1 MRLVRFNSGG
11 STSYGVLDG
20 DSIRQIMGEP
30 FAEINYSGE
39 TFSLADVKLLAPV
52 EPKKIVLVGLNF
64 ASHAAEIHQE
74 TPSEP
79 LIFFKPSSAVIASGE
94 EIVLPHQSTQVEIE
108 AELTVVIGK
117 RAKNVAED
125 KVGDYILGY
134 TVANDVTARDIQFS
148 DLQWAR
154 SKAFD
159 SFCPVGPWIETD
171 FVPESKRISSTIN
184 GKTKQDASTSE
195 MVYSPEHLISYISH
209 NFTLEPGDIVLTGSP
224 AGISRVVAGDVVQC
238 SIEGIGTL
246 HSFVK

>member
-79 LIFFKPSSAVIASGE
+79 LIFFKPSSAVVASGE

-224 AGISRVVAGDVVQC
+224 AGISRVVAGDVVHC

>member
-79 LIFFKPSSAVIASGE
+79 LIFFKPSSAVVASGE

-117 RAKNVAED
+117 RAKNVSQE
-125 KVGDYILGY
+125 KVGDHILGY

-195 MVYSPEHLISYISH
+195 MVYSPEYLISYISH

>member
-20 DSIRQIMGEP
+20 DSIRQITGEP
-30 FAEINYSGE
+30 FAEINYSGK
-39 TFSLADVKLLAPV
+39 TFALADVKLLAPV

-79 LIFFKPSSAVIASGE
+79 LIFFKPSSAVVASGE

-117 RAKNVAED
+117 RAKNVSQE
-125 KVGDYILGY
+125 KVSDYILGY

-171 FVPESKRISSTIN
+171 FEPENKRISSTIN
-184 GKTKQDASTSE
+184 GETKQDASTSE
-195 MVYSPEHLISYISH
+195 MVFSPEFLISYISQ

>member
-1 MRLVRFNSGG
+1 MRLVRFNSEG
-11 STSYGVLDG
+11 STSYGMLDG

-79 LIFFKPSSAVIASGE
+79 LIFFKPSSAVVASGE

-117 RAKNVAED
+117 RAKNVSQE
-125 KVGDYILGY
+125 KVSDHILGY

-171 FVPESKRISSTIN
+171 FVPENKRISSTIN
-184 GKTKQDASTSE
+184 GETKQDASTSE
-195 MVYSPEHLISYISH
+195 MVYSPEYLISYISQ

>member
-39 TFSLADVKLLAPV
+39 TFALADVKLLAPV

-171 FVPESKRISSTIN
+171 FVPENKRISSTIN
-184 GKTKQDASTSE
+184 GETKQDASTSE
-195 MVYSPEHLISYISH
+195 MVYSPEYLISYISH

>member
-39 TFSLADVKLLAPV
+39 TFALADVKLLAPV

-117 RAKNVAED
+117 RAKNVSQE
-125 KVGDYILGY
+125 KVSDYILGY

-171 FVPESKRISSTIN
+171 FVPENKRISSTIN
-184 GKTKQDASTSE
+184 GETKQDASTSE
-195 MVYSPEHLISYISH
+195 MVYSPEYLISYISH

>member
-39 TFSLADVKLLAPV
+39 TFSLAEVKLLAPV

-117 RAKNVAED
+117 RAKNVSQE
-125 KVGDYILGY
+125 KVSDYILGY

-171 FVPESKRISSTIN
+171 FVPENKRISSTIN
-184 GKTKQDASTSE
+184 GETKQDASTSE
-195 MVYSPEHLISYISH
+195 MVYSPEYLISYISH

-246 HSFVK
+246 HSF

>member
-11 STSYGVLDG
+11 STSYGILDG
-20 DSIRQIMGEP
+20 DSICQIMGEP
-30 FAEINYSGE
+30 FAEIAYSGE
-39 TFSLADVKLLAPV
+39 TFSLAEVKLLAPV

-64 ASHAAEIHQE
+64 VSHAAEIHQE

-79 LIFFKPSSAVIASGE
+79 LIFFKPSSAVVASGE

-117 RAKNVAED
+117 RAKNVSQE
-125 KVGDYILGY
+125 KVSDHILGY

-171 FVPESKRISSTIN
+171 FVPENKRISSTIN
-184 GKTKQDASTSE
+184 GETKQDASTSE
-195 MVYSPEHLISYISH
+195 MVYSPEYLISYISQ

>member
-117 RAKNVAED
+117 RAKNVSQE
-125 KVGDYILGY
+125 KVSDYILGY

-171 FVPESKRISSTIN
+171 FVPENKRISSTIN
-184 GKTKQDASTSE
+184 GETKQDASTSE
-195 MVYSPEHLISYISH
+195 MVYSPEYLISYISQ

>member
-117 RAKNVAED
+117 RAKNVSQE
-125 KVGDYILGY
+125 KVSDYILGY

-171 FVPESKRISSTIN
+171 FVPENKRISSTIN
-184 GKTKQDASTSE
+184 GETKQDASTSE
-195 MVYSPEHLISYISH
+195 MVYSPEFLISYISH

>member
-39 TFSLADVKLLAPV
+39 TFSLAEVKLLAPV

-79 LIFFKPSSAVIASGE
+79 LIFFKPSSAVVASGE

-117 RAKNVAED
+117 RAKNVSQE
-125 KVGDYILGY
+125 KVSDCILGY

-171 FVPESKRISSTIN
+171 FVPENKRISSTIN
-184 GKTKQDASTSE
+184 GETKQDASTSE
-195 MVYSPEHLISYISH
+195 MVYSPEYLISYISH

>member
-79 LIFFKPSSAVIASGE
+79 LIFFKPSSAVVASGE

-117 RAKNVAED
+117 RAKNVSQE
-125 KVGDYILGY
+125 KVRDHILGY

-224 AGISRVVAGDVVQC
+224 AGISRVVAGDVVHC

>member
-39 TFSLADVKLLAPV
+39 TFALADVKLLAPV

-125 KVGDYILGY
+125 KVGDHILGY

-171 FVPESKRISSTIN
+171 FVPENKRISSTIN
-184 GKTKQDASTSE
+184 GETKQDASTSE
-195 MVYSPEHLISYISH
+195 MVYSPEYLISYISH

>member
-79 LIFFKPSSAVIASGE
+79 LIFFKPSSAVVASGE

-117 RAKNVAED
+117 RAKNVSQE
-125 KVGDYILGY
+125 KVSDHILGY

-184 GKTKQDASTSE
+184 GETKQDASTSE
-195 MVYSPEHLISYISH
+195 MVYSPEYLISYISH

>member
-39 TFSLADVKLLAPV
+39 TFSLAAVKLLAPV

-79 LIFFKPSSAVIASGE
+79 LIFFKPSSAVVASGE
-94 EIVLPHQSTQVEIE
+94 EIVLPHQSSQVEIE

-117 RAKNVAED
+117 RAKNVAEE
-125 KVGDYILGY
+125 KVRDHILGY

-171 FVPESKRISSTIN
+171 FVPENKRISSTIN
-184 GKTKQDASTSE
+184 GETKQDASTSE
-195 MVYSPEHLISYISH
+195 MVYSPEYLISYISH

>member
-20 DSIRQIMGEP
+20 GSIRQIMGEP

-117 RAKNVAED
+117 RAKNVSQE
-125 KVGDYILGY
+125 KVSDYILGY

-171 FVPESKRISSTIN
+171 FVPENKRISSTIN
-184 GKTKQDASTSE
+184 GETKQDASTSE
-195 MVYSPEHLISYISH
+195 MVYSPEYLISYISQ

>member
-11 STSYGVLDG
+11 STSYGILDG

-117 RAKNVAED
+117 RAKNVSQE
-125 KVGDYILGY
+125 KVSDYILGY

>member
-1 MRLVRFNSGG
+1 MRLVRFNSGD

-39 TFSLADVKLLAPV
+39 TFSLAEVKLLAPV

-79 LIFFKPSSAVIASGE
+79 LIFFKPSSAVVASGE

-117 RAKNVAED
+117 RAKNVSQE
-125 KVGDYILGY
+125 KVSDYILGY

>member
-1 MRLVRFNSGG
+1 MRLVRFSSEG

-20 DSIRQIMGEP
+20 DSIRQITGHP

-39 TFSLADVKLLAPV
+39 TFALADVKLLAPV

-79 LIFFKPSSAVIASGE
+79 LIFFKPSSAIVASGE

-117 RAKNVAED
+117 RAKNVAKE

-134 TVANDVTARDIQFS
+134 TVSNDVTARDIQFS

-171 FVPESKRISSTIN
+171 FDPGNKRISSTIN
-184 GKTKQDASTSE
+184 GETKQDASTSE
-195 MVYSPEHLISYISH
+195 MVYSPDFLISYISQ

-224 AGISRVVAGDVVQC
+224 AGISSVVAGDVVQC

>member
-117 RAKNVAED
+117 RAKNVSQE
-125 KVGDYILGY
+125 KVSDHILGY

-171 FVPESKRISSTIN
+171 FVPENKRISSTIN
-184 GKTKQDASTSE
+184 GETKQDASTSE
-195 MVYSPEHLISYISH
+195 MVYSPEYLISYISH

>member
-30 FAEINYSGE
+30 FAEMNYSGE
-39 TFSLADVKLLAPV
+39 TFSLAEVKLLAPV

-79 LIFFKPSSAVIASGE
+79 LIFFKPSSAVVASGE

-117 RAKNVAED
+117 RAKNVSQE
-125 KVGDYILGY
+125 KVSDCILGY

-171 FVPESKRISSTIN
+171 FVPENKRISSTIN
-184 GKTKQDASTSE
+184 GETKQDASTSE
-195 MVYSPEHLISYISH
+195 MVYSPEYLISYISH

>member
-52 EPKKIVLVGLNF
+52 EPRKIVLVGLNF

-79 LIFFKPSSAVIASGE
+79 LIFFKPSSAVVASGE

-117 RAKNVAED
+117 RAKNVSQE
-125 KVGDYILGY
+125 KVSDHILGY

>member
-79 LIFFKPSSAVIASGE
+79 LIFFKPSSAVVASGE

-171 FVPESKRISSTIN
+171 FVPENKRISSTIN
-184 GKTKQDASTSE
+184 GETKQDASTSE
-195 MVYSPEHLISYISH
+195 MVYSPEYLISYISH

>member
-11 STSYGVLDG
+11 STSYGILDG

-30 FAEINYSGE
+30 FAEIDYSGE

-117 RAKNVAED
+117 RAKNVSQE
-125 KVGDYILGY
+125 KVSDYILGY

-171 FVPESKRISSTIN
+171 FVPENKRISSTIN
-184 GKTKQDASTSE
+184 GETKQDASTSE
-195 MVYSPEHLISYISH
+195 MVYSPEYLISYISH

>member
-1 MRLVRFNSGG
+1 MRLVRFNSGD
-11 STSYGVLDG
+11 STSYGILDG

-30 FAEINYSGE
+30 FAKINYSGE
-39 TFSLADVKLLAPV
+39 TVALADVKLLAPV

-79 LIFFKPSSAVIASGE
+79 LIFFKPSSAVVASGE

-117 RAKNVAED
+117 RAKNVSQE
-125 KVGDYILGY
+125 KVRDHILGY

-171 FVPESKRISSTIN
+171 FEPENKRISSTIN
-184 GKTKQDASTSE
+184 GETKQDASTSE
-195 MVYSPEHLISYISH
+195 MVFSPEYLISYISH

>member
-30 FAEINYSGE
+30 FAEIDYSGE

-224 AGISRVVAGDVVQC
+224 AGISRVVAGDVVHC

>member
-20 DSIRQIMGEP
+20 DSIRQIAGEP

-79 LIFFKPSSAVIASGE
+79 LIFFKPSSAVVASGE

-117 RAKNVAED
+117 RAKNVSQE
-125 KVGDYILGY
+125 KVSDYILGY

-195 MVYSPEHLISYISH
+195 MVYSPEYLISYISH

>member
-171 FVPESKRISSTIN
+171 FVPENKRISSTIN
-184 GKTKQDASTSE
+184 GETKQDASTSE

-224 AGISRVVAGDVVQC
+224 AGISRVVAGDVVHC